1 VNLIRGNL
9 NAPCR
14 LQMRGV
20 PVDNGSVWLKG
31 SRCSFFNFQLG
42 YMFCYLLIYNEVINS
57 TDVLHFQAK
66 AGIIK
71 E

>member
-1 VNLIRGNL
+1 
-9 NAPCR
+9 
-14 LQMRGV
+14 
-20 PVDNGSVWLKG
+20 
-31 SRCSFFNFQLG
+31 
-42 YMFCYLLIYNEVINS
+42 MFCNLLIYNEVINS